1 MSNILIIDDSMDL
14 RTVLAMSLQKAGH
27 HVLESGDGEDGIR
40 LAEEKHPDL
49 VLLDVMMP
57 KLDGWQVCH
66 RLKNNPLTETIP
78 VILLT
83 SMDQK
88 MDELR
93 GYESGADAYVFKPWN
108 LEQLLMSIDTLV
120 TNRKASPRA

>member
-14 RTVLAMSLQKAGH
+14 RAVLGKSLQKAGH
-27 HVLESGDGEDGIR
+27 RVLESGDGEAGIK
-40 LAEEKHPDL
+40 LAEEKRPDL

-57 KLDGWQVCH
+57 KLDGWQVCR
-66 RLKNNPLTETIP
+66 RLKNNSLTETIP

-88 MDELR
+88 IDELR
-93 GYESGADAYVFKPWN
+93 GYECGADAYVYKPWN
-108 LEQLLMSIDTLV
+108 LDQLLMTIDALLAT
-120 TNRKASPRA
+120 RKALKA